1 MNLGTEII
9 RDCLSDL
16 WEFHLVIVGI
26 SLSIFTLL
34 YSFILN
40 KRDELR
46 NIAEQIKNSGT
57 NPSLIQKEKFAT
69 TYIRRLKRLNVN
81 CIHIFIV
88 STVLCICSWITLR
101 FVSDCNALIA
111 KWATVIIL
119 ALTVILCAYIA
130 IHLVKIY
137 RQYIQETKV

>member
-1 MNLGTEII
+1 MTWGATTISN
-9 RDCLSDL
+9 CLSDL

-57 NPSLIQKEKFAT
+57 NPSLVQKEKFAI
-69 TYIRRLKRLNVN
+69 TYIRRLKKLNIN
-81 CIHIFIV
+81 CIRIFIV
-88 STVLCICSWITLR
+88 STILCICSWITLR
-101 FVSDCNALIA
+101 LVSDFYISIA
-111 KWATVIIL
+111 KWATIIIL
-119 ALTVILCAYIA
+119 SLTVILCVYIA
-130 IHLVKIY
+130 IQFAKIY
-137 RQYIQETKV
+137 RHYIQETKV